1 MIKFVNVS
9 NQAPYAKF
17 KKLYNLANKSDQSLT
32 EAAAVSTYCSR
43 TKEVSARFVN
53 IKFVKGKD
61 FIFFTNYNSD
71 KSTQIISHN
80 QISVTFYWASIDT
93 QIRIKGIAKKVSK
106 NFSDEYFKKRSKL
119 KNALAI
125 SSQQSKQVNS
135 YEEVTSNYKK
145 VLVESNLKKRPKYWG
160 GISIK
165 PYYFE
170 FWTGDNQRINKR
182 EVFEK
187 SKNDWKFYFLQP

>member
-1 MIKFVNVS
+1 MIKFLNLS

-17 KKLYNLANKSDQSLT
+17 KKLYNLANKSDQSPT

-93 QIRIKGIAKKVSK
+93 QIRIKGIAKKISK
-106 NFSDEYFKKRSKL
+106 NFSDEYFKNRSKL

-135 YEEVTSNYKK
+135 YEEVISNYKK
-145 VLVESNLKKRPKYWG
+145 VLIESNLKKRPKYWG

-170 FWTGDNQRINKR
+170 FWTGDDQRINKR

>member
-1 MIKFVNVS
+1 MIRFINVS
-9 NQAPYAKF
+9 NQAPYTKF
-17 KKLYNLANKSDQSLT
+17 KKLYNLASKSDQSPI

-53 IKFVKGKD
+53 IKFVKEKD
-61 FIFFTNYNSD
+61 FIFFTNYDSD

-80 QISVTFYWASIDT
+80 QISVIFYWASIDT
-93 QIRIKGIAKKVSK
+93 QIRIKGIAKKISK
-106 NFSDEYFKKRSKL
+106 DFSDEYFKNRSKL

-125 SSQQSKQVNS
+125 SSQQSKQINS
-135 YEEVTSNYKK
+135 YEEVVSNYKK
-145 VLVESNLKKRPKYWG
+145 ALKKSNLKKRPKHWG

-182 EVFEK
+182 EVFERT
-187 SKNDWKFYFLQP
+187 KNDWKFHFLQP